1 MDCLLALLC
10 ILFIALFY
18 NSAVG
23 MKAASAPFAAC
34 ATVIILLTLFG
45 ALGILSTGVIAIY
58 TLSAVMLVISLVP
71 VFGKKKKMSEL
82 LTGFFAPGVAFFIAA
97 SVGIYIACLIL
108 VPAFRQWD
116 EFSFWGTAAKVIWS
130 TRQLYTT
137 AGTSMLTSAYLPGLP
152 LFGAFFQYFFNP
164 FFTEYK
170 VYVAYDVLM
179 FSALAVLFADTKWK
193 EFLRWIFLSLFCWFF
208 VDLFYACTGWMNPYF
223 SAYSDTAI
231 GIVFGGVLLT
241 WFMYKKKDHAVW
253 LSTCLG
259 LGLLTCMKDIGLAL
273 GFIIAGTISMDMV
286 IGNDYPKKYGKGAK
300 SLIKFIYCIVMFVI
314 PAVIYVAWLTYFTSV
329 TGIVS
334 SEIPYPYS
342 LVDIVFLGKDPRF
355 FNFLN
360 LELGALNNQ
369 LVNFGS
375 IKLMCL
381 VFTAYPI
388 VAAFFV
394 KDMKRIIRVAI
405 TSFILLAGF
414 VVYNIFFAY
423 LYTAVFHTEELVNYA
438 RYMSSYV
445 LGWGMLISGMAMAEY
460 EEERMKPLR
469 KILNY
474 AFLVLI
480 TICAVFFGGPKEK
493 AFGISPTR
501 LSYQSWYRK
510 YCSDMTSEDRIFLVC
525 QNSDGGEWMIFNY
538 DFLPA
543 YTLQL
548 YGLGNIIAPGSEHT
562 SRYDTEATRED
573 IEKYIIDQEADY
585 VFVLKSDE
593 YFLNEC
599 GPLFDDFLAYYYD
612 GSSNFYKVNY
622 NEDGSVY
629 MTAIHTPEQ
638 IQALHEKQ

>member
-1 MDCLLALLC
+1 MDCLAALLC
-10 ILFIALFY
+10 ILFTAFFY
-18 NSAVG
+18 NTTVKV
-23 MKAASAPFAAC
+23 KASSSPFAAC
-34 ATVIILLTLFG
+34 STIIILLTLFG
-45 ALGILSTGVIAIY
+45 ALGILSAGVAAIY
-58 TLSAVMLVISLVP
+58 VLAVAGLAVSLLPVIRRE
-71 VFGKKKKMSEL
+71 KKLTEL
-82 LTGFFAPGVAFFIAA
+82 LAGFFTPGVAFFTAA

-116 EFSFWGTAAKVIWS
+116 EFSFWGTASKVIWS

-179 FSALAVLFADTKWK
+179 FSAFAVIFADTKWK
-193 EFLRWIFLSLFCWFF
+193 EFIKWILLSLFCWFF
-208 VDLFYACTGWMNPYF
+208 VDLFYACDGWMNPYF
-223 SAYSDTAI
+223 SSYSDTAI
-231 GIVFGGVLLT
+231 GIVFGGALLT
-241 WFMYKKKDHAVW
+241 WFMHKKKDTALW
-253 LSTCLG
+253 FTTCLG

-273 GFIIAGTISMDMV
+273 SFIIAGTISLDMV
-286 IGNDYPKKYGKGAK
+286 IGNDYPKKFGKGAK
-300 SLIKFIYCIVMFVI
+300 SLIKFIYCIGMFAI
-314 PAVIYVAWLTYFTSV
+314 PAVIYVAWLKYFTSV

-342 LVDIVFLGKDPRF
+342 MTDIVLFGKDPRF
-355 FNFLN
+355 FGFLD
-360 LELGALNNQ
+360 LEVQYLDNQ

-381 VFTAYPI
+381 VFVAYPI
-388 VAAFFV
+388 VASFFI
-394 KDMKRIIRVAI
+394 KDTKRIIRTAV
-405 TSFILLAGF
+405 TSVVLLAGF

-423 LYTAVFHTEELVNYA
+423 LYTAVFHTEELINYP

-445 LGWGMLISGMAMAEY
+445 MGWGLLIAGIAMAEF
-460 EEERMKPLR
+460 EEERWKPLR
-469 KILNY
+469 KVLTY
-474 AFLVLI
+474 AFLILI
-480 TICAVFFGGPKEK
+480 TICAVFFRGPKETQ
-493 AFGISPTR
+493 FGISSTR
-501 LSYQSWYRK
+501 LAYQSWYRK
-510 YCSDMTSEDRIFLVC
+510 YCSDMTAEDRIFLVC

-548 YGLGNIIAPGSEHT
+548 YGLGNIIEPGSEHT

-573 IEKYIIDQEADY
+573 IENYIKDQEADY

-629 MTAIHTPEQ
+629 MTAVHTAEQ
-638 IQALHEKQ
+638 IQALHEN